1 MSSLKHLRSQ
11 LRATYAMQM
20 EQAGTPVAEKEF
32 IYTTP
37 VVRGLS
43 YKLLNPKHQGFKKK
57 VISCWDFIEQSIK
70 RANNAE
76 YINTVD
82 LVNKVMQGQSDMW
95 LSVDSNGKT
104 KGCFLVA
111 VAQYPKSV
119 GIFSEATAGKFNF
132 DDMFPKVEQFYK
144 ELGYQFVEISGRK
157 GWERVLKPM
166 GYQVKN
172 ITIVKRL

>member
-1 MSSLKHLRSQ
+1 
-11 LRATYAMQM
+11 MQTG
-20 EQAGTPVAEKEF
+20 QAGTPVAEKEY

-37 VVRGLS
+37 GVRGLS
-43 YKLLNPKHQGFKKK
+43 YRLLNPKHSGFKRK
-57 VISCWDFIEQSIK
+57 VVFCQDLIEQSIK

-76 YINTVD
+76 YIDTAD
-82 LVNKVMQGQSDMW
+82 LVNKVLQGQSDMW
-95 LSVDSNGKT
+95 LSVGKDEET

-166 GYQVKN
+166 GYQLKN